1 MINVGCLYHDFDI
14 RSYTMAY
21 FTIFFEYPRDWDSDR
36 PGFRLSISTELLII
50 NYIRTFL
57 HGFVEI
63 EMDPIRFHPRSM
75 GGSFSRMLMRY
86 IVFVIITL

>member
-57 HGFVEI
+57 HGCVEI
-63 EMDPIRFHPRSM
+63 KMDRIKFPLRCIGGFFSM
-75 GGSFSRMLMRY
+75 MFMR
-86 IVFVIITL
+86 